1 MKTLKLELKNIFCK
15 KINLLF
21 LVFVLGIGIVTA
33 FFFLKGVS
41 ADKVLEDGSIQIV
54 KGKEAIE
61 LINEYDKEIAGEITE
76 DKLMMARDIFNNTW
90 DSEKEKRNITKEL
103 LEIESLIGP
112 MDSLRFPIKD
122 KMTIVKWDDV
132 DIPIEY
138 ARDYYS
144 LRQDMLKK
152 YTDDI
157 KNQKI
162 VEKIWKMEEKV
173 DKPFVMGINHNV
185 WGDSIEWLSMLIIIC
200 LILIIFVSATIFT
213 EAKENGLYE
222 IVARTALGQKKFH
235 SSKLIAG
242 TIFNALI
249 YLLMMLSYL
258 AIVYLALG
266 GDGLKTSFQIDMAF
280 SPGNLTYKKV
290 ILIQI
295 IGGFIGSLAL
305 GSLAMLVSSKS
316 KKSKIALTIMISSF
330 AIYGLLA
337 IFIRPESKLIQ
348 YIMNLS
354 PCGISQVFFQLPFP
368 NYIHLGLVMWLP
380 YVMLIFGLV
389 QLIIYDYL
397 TVKLN
402 R

>member
-1 MKTLKLELKNIFCK
+1 MISLNGKRRGILKFNEKIKLLRSEKGLTQEELSKRLRVSNRSYISWEKGESVPRDLRVYLELTKVFSVSLDY
-15 KINLLF
+15 LL
-21 LVFVLGIGIVTA
+21 LGI
-33 FFFLKGVS
+33 S
-41 ADKVLEDGSIQIV
+41 
-54 KGKEAIE
+54 
-61 LINEYDKEIAGEITE
+61 N
-76 DKLMMARDIFNNTW
+76 
-90 DSEKEKRNITKEL
+90 
-103 LEIESLIGP
+103 
-112 MDSLRFPIKD
+112 
-122 KMTIVKWDDV
+122 DD
-132 DIPIEY
+132 
-138 ARDYYS
+138 
-144 LRQDMLKK
+144 DM
-152 YTDDI
+152 
-157 KNQKI
+157 
-162 VEKIWKMEEKV
+162 
-173 DKPFVMGINHNV
+173 
-185 WGDSIEWLSMLIIIC
+185 
-200 LILIIFVSATIFT
+200 
-213 EAKENGLYE
+213 
-222 IVARTALGQKKFH
+222 ARTALGQKKFH
-235 SSKLIAG
+235 SSKLTAG

-295 IGGFIGSLAL
+295 IGGFIGCLAL

-330 AIYGLLA
+330 AIYGLLD

-354 PCGISQVFFQLPFP
+354 PCGIGQVFFQLPFL

-389 QLIIYDYL
+389 QLIVYDYL